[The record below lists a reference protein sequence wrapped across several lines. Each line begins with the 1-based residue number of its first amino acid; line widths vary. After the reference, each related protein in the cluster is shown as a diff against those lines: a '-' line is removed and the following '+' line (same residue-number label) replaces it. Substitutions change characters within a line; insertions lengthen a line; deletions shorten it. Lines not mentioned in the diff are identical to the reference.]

1 MAGFRCSLEALVAP
15 MPDIKEGVLEG
26 TFMNG
31 LKQDIRAKVQ
41 LLYPQGLGQ
50 ITDMA
55 QIIEDRSNLKAR
67 RDNPAQKATK
77 LF

>member
-1 MAGFRCSLEALVAP
+1 MAGFRRSLEALVAP

-31 LKQDIRAKVQ
+31 LKQDIRTKVQ

-50 ITDMA
+50 IKDMT

-67 RDNPAQKATK
+67 RDNPAQKAIK